1 MADGLVSEAARL
13 IDRPRDYAT
22 LAERPN
28 FREVLDRK
36 AHKLRRVLSGYSF
49 QALVRCGLADCRTPH
64 RDGFLVET
72 DDGLETNVGH
82 VCGRNAFG
90 TKFDLERAAYERI
103 RELQDLRDRAKQLQA
118 QVTPA
123 VRMVQDLY
131 GSRFGVEWIESI
143 KASLYKV
150 VGGGLLSSLEA
161 TERRR
166 EYGVNQ
172 ARRRSEE
179 EINRLVAET
188 RRRRKELIFETTR
201 LGSLEPMPWLVFDF
215 KGKLITEVVKRFQD
229 LQFLDVDGLELPALR
244 QRVKALDGWEL
255 RVREAEEAIGTAHRF
270 LTSENIELLSCW
282 IPEAHKRYRTAVGE
296 WASSPSLQQLRL
308 GKVFANERQQ
318 SGMPKDH
325 R

>member
-1 MADGLVSEAARL
+1 MADASHSEVARL
-13 IDRPRDYAT
+13 IERPRDYAA
-22 LAERPN
+22 LVERPN

-36 AHKLRRVLSGYSF
+36 VHKLRRVLSGYSF

-72 DDGLETNVGH
+72 EDGLETNVGH

-90 TKFDLERAAYERI
+90 TRFDVERAAYERN
-103 RELQDLRDRAKQLQA
+103 RELQDLRDRAKQLQS
-118 QVTPA
+118 QVTLS
-123 VRMVQDLY
+123 VRMVEDLY
-131 GSRFGVEWIESI
+131 RSRFGVEWIESI
-143 KASLYKV
+143 KSSVYKV

-188 RRRRKELIFETTR
+188 RRRREEFIFETTQV
-201 LGSLEPMPWLVFDF
+201 GSLEPMPWLVFDF
-215 KGKLITEVVKRFQD
+215 KGKLITDLVNRFQD
-229 LQFLDVDGLELPALR
+229 LQFLDVDRLEMPALR

-270 LTSENIELLSCW
+270 LTSANIELLSFW
-282 IPEAHKRYRTAVGE
+282 IPDAHKRYRTAVAE
-296 WASSPSLQQLRL
+296 WVASPLLQQLRL
-308 GKVFANERQQ
+308 GKVPANASQVVP
-318 SGMPKDH
+318 SK
-325 R
+325 